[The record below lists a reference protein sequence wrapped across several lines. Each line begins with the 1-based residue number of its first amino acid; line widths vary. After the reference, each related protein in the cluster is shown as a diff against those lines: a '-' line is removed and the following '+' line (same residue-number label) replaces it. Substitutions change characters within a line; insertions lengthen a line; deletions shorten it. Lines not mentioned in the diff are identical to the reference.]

1 MPLNPYSSIIYQRSL
16 ACFLLIGNTA
26 LCNECYLLVQKTRQ
40 EKTRKH
46 KFREAAKLKAP
57 ITKTAPKRVL
67 TTLQKQRLNCK
78 QFEKEIR
85 KMNKEFQQNN
95 VNVDNTLTNDFM
107 NMLFESSSKVSPFM
121 NLFWQQQTK
130 LFKFQKRSALDSVC
144 FWPQSLS
151 LVTRSFVIAIY

>member
-1 MPLNPYSSIIYQRSL
+1 MVPVDIVLKDDEIPLNPHSSIIYQRSL

-67 TTLQKQRLNCK
+67 TTLQK
-78 QFEKEIR
+78 
-85 KMNKEFQQNN
+85 
-95 VNVDNTLTNDFM
+95 
-107 NMLFESSSKVSPFM
+107 
-121 NLFWQQQTK
+121 
-130 LFKFQKRSALDSVC
+130 
-144 FWPQSLS
+144 
-151 LVTRSFVIAIY
+151 